1 MQIYVKQQKSKNPKT
16 RKQNR
21 IIAGLIVAIIAVSV
35 FIAVMIGNFVGK
47 EPDITTT
54 ESTTEAAT
62 LEEVIIPSETEESE
76 TVTTESVEA
85 EVLVLEEPTK
95 QTTTTTKTN
104 NSKPSTVK
112 PAEPVKPS
120 QPSGIVQGMDNSGI
134 IDNGNDSVNEYSC
147 GGKGHHCDSKET
159 HEFIVS
165 LEKKGCPYCGSH
177 SCKSF
182 YTYDEWGN
190 ACYDPSKC
198 ESYSVKQDPAEY
210 CQDCGK
216 KLGDGSGNTCIQ
228 FTVDV
233 KCPDCGKSVSAWM
246 CHSH

>member
-21 IIAGLIVAIIAVSV
+21 IIAGLIVAIIAVSI

-54 ESTTEAAT
+54 ESTTESAT
-62 LEEVIIPSETEESE
+62 LEEVIIPSESEESE

-104 NSKPSTVK
+104 NTTTSTVTV
-112 PAEPVKPS
+112 AEPVKPS
-120 QPSGIVQGMDNSGI
+120 QPSGIVQGTDNSGI
-134 IDNGNDSVNEYSC
+134 IDNGNDSVKEYSC

-165 LEKKGCPYCGSH
+165 LEKKGCPYCESH

-190 ACYDPSKC
+190 ACYDPTKC
-198 ESYSVKQDPAEY
+198 ESYSAKEDPCEY
-210 CQDCGK
+210 CQECGK
-216 KLGDGSGNTCIQ
+216 KVGDGSGNTCVR
-228 FTVDV
+228 FTVDIN
-233 KCPDCGKSVSAWM
+233 CPDCGKRVTAKT